1 MIYKIINGSAPL
13 YFCDFFKKNGL
24 KFNRCTR
31 SCKDLD
37 IPKCRTT
44 LAQRS
49 FRYRT
54 TKIWNNIPNKI
65 RNSQTINIFKRK
77 VKKWL
82 YTKS

>member
-1 MIYKIINGSAPL
+1 MVVHL
-13 YFCDFFKKNGL
+13 YTFAISLKKRAEVH
-24 KFNRCTR
+24 NRCTR

-54 TKIWNNIPNKI
+54 TKIWNNIPNEI